1 MRSIGIDPNP
11 NQRFLVPFEGNNI
24 EVDLQYKDAG
34 FWVGSFKYLDKSI
47 NGIMLSSRVYL
58 LKGLNLPFDFIID
71 DLGSNLDPYSLN
83 SFDEQFILYLLERE
97 DMEEIRGYD
106 VR

>member
-34 FWVGSFKYLDKSI
+34 FWVGSFTYLDKSI

-97 DMEEIRGYD
+97 DMAEIRGYD

>member
-34 FWVGSFKYLDKSI
+34 FWVANFKYLDKSI

-97 DMEEIRGYD
+97 DMAEIRGYN